1 MDRIERP
8 SEEYVLEQFTVL
20 LRKYRELLR
29 KYEEQA
35 MVLKV
40 LQQSVPGRSGRA

>member
-29 KYEEQA
+29 KYEAQE
-35 MVLKV
+35 MVLRA
-40 LQQSVPGRSGRA
+40 LQQNVPGRTGRV